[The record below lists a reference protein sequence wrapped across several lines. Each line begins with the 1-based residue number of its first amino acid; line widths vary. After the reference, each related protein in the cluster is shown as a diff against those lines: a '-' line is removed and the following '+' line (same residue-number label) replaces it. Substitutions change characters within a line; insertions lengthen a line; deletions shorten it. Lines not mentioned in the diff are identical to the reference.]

1 MFYYTKCLNKKRV
14 GGRSLLLLCKQHFF
28 VEADVVA
35 RVFGQPILDAI
46 QRLVECIKVFLLMP
60 ILEVFLVLDA
70 DSPYFFCCHSCIYL
84 KG

>member
-1 MFYYTKCLNKKRV
+1 
-14 GGRSLLLLCKQHFF
+14 
-28 VEADVVA
+28 
-35 RVFGQPILDAI
+35 
-46 QRLVECIKVFLLMP
+46 MP